1 MAEETRVRNMDAL
14 EERAD
19 HEIASRKGQSKSA
32 LAVYGKQQKRKSGAR
47 GVQGQ

>member
-19 HEIASRKGQSKSA
+19 HEIASRKGQSLSA
-32 LAVYGKQQKRKSGAR
+32 LAVYGEQQKRKSGAR